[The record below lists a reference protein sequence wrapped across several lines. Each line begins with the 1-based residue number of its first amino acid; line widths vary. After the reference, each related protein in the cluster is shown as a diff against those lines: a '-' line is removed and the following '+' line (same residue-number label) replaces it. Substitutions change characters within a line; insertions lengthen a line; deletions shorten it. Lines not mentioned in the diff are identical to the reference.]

1 MARRVGEVEVD
12 VHANTDPFAREAE
25 VGVKRGAEAA
35 EDDLVEVGDKWGGT
49 LSDAMGD
56 RLTKE
61 GPNLAK
67 SVEKGLDKQRVRVP
81 IVPEYHRDR
90 SLVKKFVTKA
100 AGDIEDAVLEAASSG
115 GSGGGPFGKIGQAF
129 GDAIGAGF
137 NVSGKSPLIAFLLPL
152 VGAIIGV
159 VIAAIQALN
168 ALLAV
173 AVTLPGILAAI
184 GLQAGVLI
192 IAFQGVGTAIQ
203 GAFNAKN
210 AKELNEALKPLAPAA
225 REFVKELL
233 PLKEFWR
240 QLNQTVQQNFFK
252 EITGMITELRKWQGN
267 RVLSGFQ
274 ALATAM
280 GKFFH
285 DLGFFFNS
293 DSFTKFLDE
302 VFPRTVIFLEQF
314 GPAFITFLQGLV
326 DLANAAMPFMTE
338 VGGILS
344 RVFKQ
349 LGDFFT
355 ETANDPEFQKWLED
369 MKDTLDEVVTLIKS
383 AALFVGALMTSINEA
398 GGEDVI
404 TQLSESLLLI
414 ADFLSSDVGKKAIEA
429 FINIAIFSIQ
439 VVTGLII
446 AILAIAGAAQK
457 VGEYVKES
465 LLGDVGGFFSFI
477 WEKITWF
484 FGAAANRVAEFFA
497 MLWRIL
503 SEGRTAFTN
512 FFAAIGE
519 KVSMAINGVIAFV
532 KAVPDKIKEFFSQ
545 AIGWLFQAGKNIVQ
559 GLINGIMAMLN
570 PLGSAMHMVGQRVR
584 DNVPSSP
591 AKEGPLSGKGDTL
604 YAGQKI
610 VQRLASGMEMEIPR
624 LQDATTNATNTI
636 VFGTNSI
643 NVRSNGAMTRDQAVD
658 AGGGVAEGIWGNL
671 MNRNTRLAIRTL

>member
-1 MARRVGEVEVD
+1 MARPRKVGEAYVTL
-12 VHANTDPFAREAE
+12 HADSDPFIREAQE
-25 VGVKRGAEAA
+25 GIQEGAERA
-35 EDDLVEVGDKWGGT
+35 EDDLKETGDEWGET
-49 LSDAMGD
+49 LAEAMGD
-56 RLTKE
+56 RLEKE
-61 GPNLAK
+61 GPQLAR
-67 SVEKGLDKQRVRVP
+67 SVERGIGKQKIKVP
-81 IVPEYHRDR
+81 INAEYQRDR
-90 SLVKKFVTKA
+90 DGVRRLVSKVTSE
-100 AGDIEDAVLEAASSG
+100 IEEAVLEAGTAG
-115 GSGGGPFGKIGQAF
+115 PGGPFGKIGQAF
-129 GDAIGAGF
+129 ADAIGAGF
-137 NVSGKSPLIAFLLPL
+137 NVSGRSPLIAFLLPL
-152 VGAIIGV
+152 IGAIVGV

-168 ALLAV
+168 ALVAV
-173 AVTLPGILAAI
+173 AITLPGILAAI
-184 GLQAGVLI
+184 GIQVGVLM
-192 IAFQGVGTAIQ
+192 IAFQGVGTAIE
-203 GAFNAKN
+203 GAFAAKN

-240 QLNQTVQQNFFK
+240 QLNLTVQQNFFQ
-252 EITGMITELRKWQGN
+252 EITGLITELRKWQGN

-274 ALATAM
+274 AVATAM

-302 VFPRTVIFLEQF
+302 VFPRTVTFLEQF
-314 GPAFITFLQGLV
+314 GPSFITFLQGVV

-355 ETANDPEFQKWLED
+355 ETANDPEFQQWLSD

-383 AALFVGALMTSINEA
+383 AAIFIGALMTSINEA
-398 GGEDVI
+398 GGEDLI

-429 FINIAIFSIQ
+429 FINIAMFSIQ

-503 SEGRTAFTN
+503 SEGRTAFNN
-512 FFAAIGE
+512 FATAVKDKVTLAIDN
-519 KVSMAINGVIAFV
+519 VVALV
-532 KAVPDKIKEFFSQ
+532 KAVPDKIKNFFSD
-545 AIGWLFQAGKNIVQ
+545 AIGWLWQAGKNVIQ
-559 GLINGIMAMLN
+559 GFINGIMGMLN
-570 PLGSAMHMVGQRVR
+570 PLGNVMHMVAQRVR

-610 VQRLASGMEMEIPR
+610 VQRLATGMEMEIPR
-624 LQDATTNATNTI
+624 LRDASAEATSNI
-636 VFGTNSI
+636 VFGPNSI
-643 NVRSNGAMTRDQAVD
+643 QMRINGTMDRDQARD
-658 AGGGVAEGIWGNL
+658 AGEGVAEGIWGSL
-671 MNRNTRLAIRTL
+671 MGRNTKLAIRTL